1 MHCLL
6 ICLLGLTL
14 VTASRS
20 EQRKVANHG
29 ACKIPLMEYEP
40 RCEAKVPRYFYNT
53 TSRRCEQFRW
63 NGCLK
68 EDVYEKRIDCAMK
81 CNQSETLD
89 ICGMPPHPGLCVGQN
104 YNREMKRFFYN
115 STSRVCQ
122 EYSMCENA
130 GAEMEKNS
138 FSTKTLCIFHCSGF
152 PIRNQ
157 NNTTKGGKNSPRR
170 Q

>member
-1 MHCLL
+1 
-6 ICLLGLTL
+6 
-14 VTASRS
+14 
-20 EQRKVANHG
+20 
-29 ACKIPLMEYEP
+29 
-40 RCEAKVPRYFYNT
+40 
-53 TSRRCEQFRW
+53 
-63 NGCLK
+63 
-68 EDVYEKRIDCAMK
+68 MK

-89 ICGMPPHPGLCVGQN
+89 ICGMPPRPGLCVGQN

-138 FSTKTLCIFHCSGF
+138 FSTRTLCIFHCSGF

-157 NNTTKGGKNSPRR
+157 NNTTKGGKNSSRR